1 MDLLNHCCTDTD
13 TGEYMTNINMEVASQ
28 SNAQAMQVVVALNV
42 VDLDEYVK
50 KTELDSMHVM
60 TWGNENPEE

>member
-1 MDLLNHCCTDTD
+1 
-13 TGEYMTNINMEVASQ
+13 MTNMNMEVASRG
-28 SNAQAMQVVVALNV
+28 NAQTMQVASQGNAQTMQVVVALNV

>member
-1 MDLLNHCCTDTD
+1 
-13 TGEYMTNINMEVASQ
+13 MTNMNMEVASQ

-50 KTELDSMHVM
+50 KTELEAMNVM
-60 TWGNENPEE
+60 TWGDETTSEE